1 MQIDPSPKYEE
12 KPLFP
17 KRRII
22 EVILLV
28 RISRPGEAL
37 VWTSVGSSL
46 YLNANLLQVQKI
58 DSKGHARNVETVTKV
73 TPVLARFLQN
83 EVVQSVTTCH
93 PCSGELI
100 GGIEH
105 GLAP

>member
-1 MQIDPSPKYEE
+1 MT
-12 KPLFP
+12 
-17 KRRII
+17 
-22 EVILLV
+22 ILCYCKDFAI
-28 RISRPGEAL
+28 R
-37 VWTSVGSSL
+37 
-46 YLNANLLQVQKI
+46 
-58 DSKGHARNVETVTKV
+58 DHARNVETVTKV

-105 GLAP
+105 GLAPQIGLS